1 MRDPRPPVII
11 DLKGPEG
18 NSMVI
23 LAKCC
28 TAARMAGWSAGTVMY
43 LQREMLGG
51 DRGHLLDVLFE
62 CFDVMAP
69 VVAVYN
75 AEREKFS

>member
-1 MRDPRPPVII
+1 MRDPQPPVII

-28 TAARMAGWSAGTVMY
+28 TAARVAGWSADTVMY
-43 LQREMLGG
+43 LRREMLGG
-51 DRGHLLDVLFE
+51 DREHLLDVLFE
-62 CFDVMAP
+62 CFSVMTP
-69 VVAVYN
+69 VVNVNN